1 MNWVDV
7 TILTAVTVSL
17 ILGLYWGLIRQL
29 AATFGLI
36 LAILLAGR
44 FYEGLAAFLSPPTG
58 GGWIADPALAKVVAF
73 VAIVIGVSVL
83 IGVASGIIRTVLNLI
98 FLGWLDHL
106 LGALL
111 GVVQMLILIEAILI
125 VATVIRVPN
134 LSDAIDNSTVAGLLL
149 RPLSFVVDLL
159 PPEFKIIRILKGW

>member
-7 TILTAVTVSL
+7 TILTAITVSL

-44 FYEGLAAFLSPPTG
+44 FYEGVGAFLSPPDG
-58 GGWIADPALAKVVAF
+58 SGLIKDPATAQIVAF
-73 VAIVIGVSVL
+73 AGIVIGVSL
-83 IGVASGIIRTVLNLI
+83 AIGIVSGIIRTVLNLI

-111 GVVQMLILIEAILI
+111 GVIQMLILIEVILV

-134 LSDAIDNSTVAGLLL
+134 LSDTIDNSALAQVLL

>member
-7 TILTAVTVSL
+7 TILTALTVSL

-44 FYEGLAAFLSPPTG
+44 FYEQLAGFLSPPDG
-58 GGWIADPALAKVVAF
+58 SGWIKDSSTAKIVAF

-83 IGVASGIIRTVLNLI
+83 IGVVSGIIRTALNLI
-98 FLGWLDHL
+98 FLGWLDHV

-111 GVVQMLILIEAILI
+111 GVAQMLILIEVILV
-125 VATVIRVPN
+125 VASVIRVPN
-134 LSDAIDNSTVAGLLL
+134 LSDAVDSSTLAGILL

-159 PPEFKIIRILKGW
+159 PPEFKVIRILKGW

>member
-7 TILTAVTVSL
+7 TILTAITVSL
-17 ILGLYWGLIRQL
+17 LLGLYWGLIRQL

-44 FYEGLAAFLSPPTG
+44 FYEGLGAILSPPQG
-58 GGWIADPALAKVVAF
+58 GGLIQDPAAAKIVAF

-83 IGVASGIIRTVLNLI
+83 IGIISGIVRTALNLI

-111 GVVQMLILIEAILI
+111 GVAQMLILMEAILV

-134 LSDAIDNSTVAGLLL
+134 LSDAIDNSAVAGVLL

-159 PPEFKIIRILKGW
+159 PPEFQIIRVLKGW

>member
-7 TILTAVTVSL
+7 TILTALTVSL
-17 ILGLYWGLIRQL
+17 LLGLYWGLIRQL

-44 FYEGLAAFLSPPTG
+44 FYEGVAGVLSPADG
-58 GGWIADPALAKVVAF
+58 GGLIKDPATAQIVAF
-73 VAIVIGVSVL
+73 AGIAIGVSL
-83 IGVASGIIRTVLNLI
+83 AIGIISGIIRTVLNLI
-98 FLGWLDHL
+98 FLGWVDHL

-111 GVVQMLILIEAILI
+111 GVAQMLILIEAILV

-134 LSDAIDNSTVAGLLL
+134 LSDTIDSSSLAGFLL

-159 PPEFKIIRILKGW
+159 PPEFKIIRVLKGW